1 MSSGPI
7 QIHFDEDLAQN
18 RNTNVAHESMKLELP
33 FNGRSRENWKKY
45 NKGKDGR

>member
-18 RNTNVAHESMKLELP
+18 RNTNVVPETRAALQWQKQRKLE
-33 FNGRSRENWKKY
+33 EIQ
-45 NKGKDGR
+45 